1 MFNDSVDFKEK
12 MVETRRLQILQ
23 GAAQVFAEKGFHK
36 STTKQIAKAAGVS
49 EGTIYNYFSNKREL
63 LFALINQVG
72 LESLRSIIM
81 DAPPSNPR
89 QFLKELLHNRYQ
101 LIATAGPFIAPIMAE
116 VFTDETLRE
125 ELYEKLA
132 QPLISHLEE
141 YFQSQIDSGL
151 FRPINPMVIT
161 RALMGAMALS
171 SAFKLTGL
179 EAQYNRISPDEL
191 VETMVTLFLDGLLAD
206 EGQSSNRGSTAP

>member
-63 LFALINQVG
+63 LFALIEMIG
-72 LESLRSIIM
+72 LESLRGLIQN
-81 DAPPSNPR
+81 APASNPR
-89 QFLKELLHNRYQ
+89 QFLKNLFHDRYQ
-101 LIATAGPFIAPIMAE
+101 LIATAGQVIAPIMAE
-116 VFTDETLRE
+116 VFADESLRE

-132 QPLISHLEE
+132 KPLTAHLEE
-141 YFQSQIDSGL
+141 YFQNQIDCGV
-151 FRPINPMVIT
+151 FRPIDPMIIT
-161 RALMGAMALS
+161 RAIIGAMALS
-171 SAFKLTGL
+171 SAFKLTEL
-179 EAQYNRISPDEL
+179 EARYSRISPDEL
-191 VETMVTLFLDGLLAD
+191 VEAMVDLFLDGLLAD
-206 EGQSSNRGSTAP
+206 ENYSSDTDSPAS